1 MSPPSSPP
9 TSCRLCGLPV
19 RGRKDGFCCL
29 GCFHVFE
36 ILKEMLGTPDSEA
49 MRGHALFRQ
58 MQVQGIIPSDE
69 SDLARLDP
77 DSAGVPEDP
86 AGMPEVPA
94 GEQSEE
100 RVLKVTGMWCPSCSW
115 VIERSLRKKEGVVG
129 ASASFSSDRVKVTYL
144 PRLVG
149 PAEIAG
155 VIRDLGYGI
164 QETDTEEE
172 RERALRTELIR
183 LGVGIFLTVNVMMI
197 SFGIYQGF
205 LTELS
210 AAAVRMM
217 GVPIF
222 LMSTVVVFYCGFPV
236 LERAFH
242 AARVGGFV
250 METLISLGA
259 LSAYG
264 LSVYQLFRGS
274 LHMYFDTASM
284 LITLILLGKYLEAR
298 IRYRAILGVEEIY
311 ELLPG
316 KARVETEA
324 GEQYASIEAVASG
337 DVVRTLEQEQI
348 PVDGV
353 ILSGE
358 GRVDESKLTG
368 ESRLRTRRTGDT
380 VLGASQLVSGE
391 LRIRVTGVG
400 SGSAIGRMITLMEE
414 AMVQKNPA
422 ERLTDR
428 IMAVF
433 GPVVILV
440 ALATGAV
447 LTASGSPLEVALVRM
462 ITVLVIACPC
472 ALGIAIPLAR
482 VAAIGRARREGVL
495 VVNGDAL
502 EKAWRLTALV
512 IDKTGTATRGD
523 YQIIVVEDVGKYSGP
538 DALGLAA
545 AVEAGSDHPVARAIR
560 RHAASVGTEVK
571 GAVQAEELAG
581 LGMKGIYAGEEV
593 LVGNEALLAS
603 EGINLTMSWK
613 EAATKGADRGETV
626 VFVSRAREVCGMIR
640 LGDALRV
647 DMPQAVADL
656 KASGL
661 EVHLISGDTEGAT
674 GYVAGLLGV
683 DRFKGGVLPADKV
696 EWIRRL
702 QGEGHR
708 VGMVG
713 DGANDAAAL
722 AVADVG
728 FATGD
733 ALTVTKNASDLTILS
748 FSGRRLLAAL
758 DLSRLTSR
766 TVITNLFLALVYNL
780 VALPAALAGLVNPV
794 VAVTAMLLSSLTVVG
809 NSARITRMARK
820 EDLAGEREK
829 AKGERSG

>member
-1 MSPPSSPP
+1 MSPPSES
-9 TSCRLCGLPV
+9 TASCRLCGLPV

-36 ILKEMLGTPDSEA
+36 ILKEMLGAPDTEA

-58 MQVQGIIPSDE
+58 MQEQGIIPSDE
-69 SDLARLDP
+69 SDLACPDP
-77 DSAGVPEDP
+77 DP
-86 AGMPEVPA
+86 AGVPEVPA

-115 VIERSLRKKEGVVG
+115 IIERSLCKKGGVVG

-149 PAEIAG
+149 PGEIAG

-164 QETDTEEE
+164 RETDTEQGQ
-172 RERALRTELIR
+172 ERALRTELIR

-210 AAAVRMM
+210 DAAVRMM

-236 LERAFH
+236 LEKAFK
-242 AARVGGFV
+242 AARAGGFV

-264 LSVYQLFRGS
+264 LSAYQLFRGS

-298 IRYRAILGVEEIY
+298 IRHRAILGVEEIY

-324 GEQYASIEAVASG
+324 GERYASIEAVAPG

-353 ILSGE
+353 ILSGS

-368 ESRLRTRRTGDT
+368 ESRLRKKGTGDA
-380 VLGASQLVSGE
+380 VLGASRLVSGE

-400 SGSAIGRMITLMEE
+400 SGSAIGRMIALMEE

-428 IMAVF
+428 VMAVF

-447 LTASGSPLEVALVRM
+447 LTTMGNPLEEALVRT

-495 VVNGDAL
+495 VVNADAL
-502 EKAWRLTALV
+502 ETACRLTALV

-523 YQIIVVEDVGKYSGP
+523 YQIIVVEDVGGDSGR

-560 RHAASVGTEVK
+560 RHAASVGTEAK
-571 GAVQAEELAG
+571 GAVRAEELAG
-581 LGMKGIYAGEEV
+581 LGMKGIYEGEKV

-603 EGINLTMSWK
+603 EGIALTMSWK
-613 EAATKGADRGETV
+613 EAAAKGADRGETV
-626 VFVSRAREVCGMIR
+626 VFISRSREVCGMIR
-640 LGDALRV
+640 LGDVLRT

-656 KASGL
+656 KASGI

-696 EWIRRL
+696 EWIRGL
-702 QGEGHR
+702 QREGHR

-748 FSGRRLLAAL
+748 FSGRRLLATLAL
-758 DLSRLTSR
+758 ARLTSR
-766 TVITNLFLALVYNL
+766 TVITNLSLALVYNL
-780 VALPAALAGLVNPV
+780 IALPVALAGLVNPV
-794 VAVTAMLLSSLTVVG
+794 IAVTAMLLSSLTVVG
-809 NSARITRMARK
+809 NSARISRQVICPPSRP
-820 EDLAGEREK
+820 
-829 AKGERSG
+829 

>member
-1 MSPPSSPP
+1 
-9 TSCRLCGLPV
+9 
-19 RGRKDGFCCL
+19 
-29 GCFHVFE
+29 
-36 ILKEMLGTPDSEA
+36 MLGTPDPVA

-58 MQVQGIIPSDE
+58 MQAQGIIPSDE
-69 SDLARLDP
+69 SDPARLDP
-77 DSAGVPEDP
+77 EPEGMPEEP
-86 AGMPEVPA
+86 AGTPEVPA
-94 GEQSEE
+94 GEASEE

-129 ASASFSSDRVKVTYL
+129 ATASFASDRVKITYL

-149 PAEIAG
+149 PADLAG
-155 VIRDLGYGI
+155 VIRDLGY
-164 QETDTEEE
+164 QVRETEGEQGREE
-172 RERALRTELIR
+172 ALRTELIR

-210 AAAVRMM
+210 EAAVRMM

-236 LERAFH
+236 LGKAIK
-242 AARVGGFV
+242 AARAGGFV

-284 LITLILLGKYLEAR
+284 LVTLILLGKYLEAR

-316 KARVETEA
+316 KARVETE
-324 GEQYASIEAVASG
+324 GGDRYASIEAVASG

-368 ESRLRTRRTGDT
+368 EARLRAKRTGDT
-380 VLGASQLVSGE
+380 VLGASRLVSGE

-414 AMVQKNPA
+414 AVVQKNPA

-428 IMAVF
+428 VMAVF

-447 LTASGSPLEVALVRM
+447 LTALGHPLEVALVRT

-472 ALGIAIPLAR
+472 ALGIAIPLAK
-482 VAAIGRARREGVL
+482 VAAIGRARREGIL
-495 VVNGDAL
+495 VVDSDAL

-512 IDKTGTATRGD
+512 IDKTGTATRGN
-523 YQIIVVEDVGKYSGP
+523 YQVVALEDLGEASGP
-538 DALGLAA
+538 DVLGLAA
-545 AVEAGSDHPVARAIR
+545 ALEAGSDHPVARAIR
-560 RHAASVGTEVK
+560 RHAASVGVEAK
-571 GAVQAEELAG
+571 GAVEAEELAG
-581 LGMKGIYAGEEV
+581 LGVRGTVGGEEV
-593 LVGNEALLAS
+593 LVGNEAFLVS
-603 EGINLTMSWK
+603 QGTELTAGWK
-613 EAATKGADRGETV
+613 ESAAKGTNRGETV
-626 VFVSRAREVCGMIR
+626 VLVAQARRVCGMFR
-640 LGDALRV
+640 LGDALRP

-656 KASGL
+656 KARGL
-661 EVHLISGDTEGAT
+661 EVHLVSGDTEGAT
-674 GYVAGLLGV
+674 GHVAALLGV
-683 DRFKGGVLPADKV
+683 DRFRGSVLPADKV
-696 EWIRRL
+696 EWVRGL
-702 QGEGHR
+702 QREGHR

-758 DLSRLTSR
+758 DLSRITSR
-766 TVITNLFLALVYNL
+766 TVITNLCLALVYNL
-780 VALPAALAGLVNPV
+780 IALPVALAGLVNPV
-794 VAVTAMLLSSLTVVG
+794 IAVTAMLLSSLTVVG
-809 NSARITRMARK
+809 NSARISKMARK
-820 EDLAGEREK
+820 DVLQAGHSS
-829 AKGERSG
+829 A

>member
-1 MSPPSSPP
+1 
-9 TSCRLCGLPV
+9 
-19 RGRKDGFCCL
+19 
-29 GCFHVFE
+29 
-36 ILKEMLGTPDSEA
+36 MLGTPDPEA

-58 MQVQGIIPSDE
+58 MQAQGIIPSDE
-69 SDLARLDP
+69 SDLDRVDQDP
-77 DSAGVPEDP
+77 
-86 AGMPEVPA
+86 PEVPA
-94 GEQSEE
+94 VPAGEASEE

-115 VIERSLRKKEGVVG
+115 VIERSLNKKEGVAA

-149 PAEIAG
+149 PAEIAE
-155 VIRDLGYGI
+155 VIRDLGYGVRETATEQG
-164 QETDTEEE
+164 QE
-172 RERALRTELIR
+172 RVLRTELVR
-183 LGVGIFLTVNVMMI
+183 LGIGIFLTVNIMMI

-210 AAAVRMM
+210 DAAVRMM

-264 LSVYQLFRGS
+264 LSVYQLVRGS

-284 LITLILLGKYLEAR
+284 LVTLTLLGKYLEAR

-324 GEQYASIEAVASG
+324 GERYASIEAVASE
-337 DVVRTLEQEQI
+337 DVVRTLEEEQI

-368 ESRLRTRRTGDT
+368 ESRLRTKRAGDT
-380 VLGASQLVSGE
+380 VLGASLLVSGE

-414 AMVQKNPA
+414 AMVKKNPA

-447 LTASGSPLEVALVRM
+447 LTASGNPLEEALVRM

-482 VAAIGRARREGVL
+482 VAAIGRARRGGILIVDS
-495 VVNGDAL
+495 DAL

-512 IDKTGTATRGD
+512 IDKTGTATRGN
-523 YQIIVVEDVGKYSGP
+523 YQIIAVEDGGEASGP
-538 DALGLAA
+538 DVLGLAA
-545 AVEAGSDHPVARAIR
+545 ALEAGSDHPVARAIR
-560 RHAASVGTEVK
+560 RHAASAGMEAK
-571 GAVQAEELAG
+571 GAVEAEELAG
-581 LGMKGIYAGEEV
+581 LGMKGFYEGEEV
-593 LVGNEALLAS
+593 FVGNEALLAS
-603 EGINLTMSWK
+603 EGIELTADWR
-613 EAATKGADRGETV
+613 ETATRGTDRGETV
-626 VFVSRAREVCGMIR
+626 VFLARAREVCGMIR

-647 DMPQAVADL
+647 DMPRAVADL
-656 KASGL
+656 KARGL
-661 EVHLISGDTEGAT
+661 EVHLVSGDTEKAT
-674 GYVAGLLGV
+674 GHVAGLLGI
-683 DRFKGGVLPADKV
+683 DRFRGGVLPADKV
-696 EWIRRL
+696 EWVRGL
-702 QGEGHR
+702 QRAGHR

-733 ALTVTKNASDLTILS
+733 ALTVTKNASDMTILS
-748 FSGRRLLAAL
+748 FSGSRLLSAL
-758 DLSRLTSR
+758 DLSRLASR
-766 TVITNLFLALVYNL
+766 TVITNLLLALVYNL
-780 VALPAALAGLVNPV
+780 IALPVALAGLVNPV
-794 VAVTAMLLSSLTVVG
+794 IAVTAMLLSSLTVVG
-809 NSARITRMARK
+809 NSARISRMARNEVHGQSARSK
-820 EDLAGEREK
+820 RLLAGKRVKGQGERE
-829 AKGERSG
+829 G

>member
-1 MSPPSSPP
+1 MSPPSEPT

-29 GCFHVFE
+29 GCLHVFE
-36 ILKEMLGTPDSEA
+36 ILKEMLGAADPEA
-49 MRGHALFRQ
+49 MRRHALFRQ
-58 MQVQGIIPSDE
+58 MQAQGIIPSDE

-77 DSAGVPEDP
+77 GPAGGPEDPAGVPEDP
-86 AGMPEVPA
+86 AGVPEDPA
-94 GEQSEE
+94 GEHSEE

-115 VIERSLRKKEGVVG
+115 VIERSLSKKEGVVG
-129 ASASFSSDRVKVTYL
+129 ATASFASDRVKITYL

-149 PAEIAG
+149 PADLAG
-155 VIRDLGYGI
+155 VIRDLGYQV
-164 QETDTEEE
+164 QETEGEQGREE
-172 RERALRTELIR
+172 ALRTELIR

-210 AAAVRMM
+210 EAAVRMM

-236 LERAFH
+236 LGRAFH
-242 AARVGGFV
+242 AARAGGFV

-298 IRYRAILGVEEIY
+298 IRHRAILGVEEIY

-324 GEQYASIEAVASG
+324 GERYASIEAVASG

-368 ESRLRTRRTGDT
+368 ESRLRTKRAGDT
-380 VLGASQLVSGE
+380 VLGAGLLVSGE

-400 SGSAIGRMITLMEE
+400 SGSAIGRMIKLMEE

-433 GPVVILV
+433 GPVVILG
-440 ALATGAV
+440 ALATGAF
-447 LTASGSPLEVALVRM
+447 LTASGNPLDVALVRM

-482 VAAIGRARREGVL
+482 VAAIGRARREGIL
-495 VVNGDAL
+495 VVDGDAL

-512 IDKTGTATRGD
+512 IDKTGTATLGN
-523 YQIIVVEDVGKYSGP
+523 YQIIALEDSAP
-538 DALGLAA
+538 DVLGLAA

-560 RHAASVGTEVK
+560 RHAATVGAEPKRAVK
-571 GAVQAEELAG
+571 AEELAG
-581 LGMKGIYAGEEV
+581 LGMKGTVEGEEV

-603 EGINLTMSWK
+603 EGIALTTSWK
-613 EAATKGADRGETV
+613 ESAAGGADRGETV

-640 LGDALRV
+640 LGDALRT
-647 DMPQAVADL
+647 DMPEAVADL
-656 KASGL
+656 KASGI
-661 EVHLISGDTEGAT
+661 EVHLVSGDTERAT

-683 DRFKGGVLPADKV
+683 DRFKGGVLPVDKV

-702 QGEGHR
+702 QREGHR

-766 TVITNLFLALVYNL
+766 TVIVNLFLALVYNL

-794 VAVTAMLLSSLTVVG
+794 IAVTAMLLSSLTVVG
-809 NSARITRMARK
+809 NSARIAGTARK
-820 EDLAGEREK
+820 DVHT
-829 AKGERSG
+829 